1 MEGLV
6 CALPEWDALLPARTK
21 FDKKNKDSA
30 IFQVDN
36 FQEQMCNGEV
46 MRWNL
51 NEGKGG
57 IATAVIIRF
66 KDARKI
72 DESMVAASQKSRGIS
87 SLAGLNMRVFAC
99 CSCSKFFYTAAGQVR
114 QRWNHKLKCGI
125 CSFY

>member
-1 MEGLV
+1 M
-6 CALPEWDALLPARTK
+6 CALPERNALLSARTT
-21 FDKKNKDSA
+21 FDRKNKDSA
-30 IFQVDN
+30 IFVDN

-51 NEGKGG
+51 NEGSGG

-72 DESMVAASQKSRGIS
+72 DESVVAASQKSRGIG

-99 CSCSKFFYTAAGQVR
+99 CSCYKFFYEVPGGRSVKYTR
-114 QRWNHKLKCGI
+114 KCGI
-125 CSFY
+125 CSF